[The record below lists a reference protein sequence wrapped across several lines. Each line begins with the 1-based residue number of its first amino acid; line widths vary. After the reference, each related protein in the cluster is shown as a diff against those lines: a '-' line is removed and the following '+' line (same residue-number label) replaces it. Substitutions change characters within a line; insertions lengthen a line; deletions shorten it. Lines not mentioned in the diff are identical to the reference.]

1 MAVATTIR
9 RDAQNSQKY
18 GQVNIYLDNPATVV
32 AGMPLTIGGDL
43 VLTVVHELPNGGF
56 QCELTGPFP
65 RGHGRL
71 LIHKGDAV
79 TG

>member
-18 GQVNIYLDNPATVV
+18 GLTNIYLDNPATVV
-32 AGMPLTIGGDL
+32 AGMPLTVGGDL

-56 QCELTGPFP
+56 QCEVTSCP
-65 RGHGRL
+65 RGHARL